1 MVTAPKNR
9 PPHLTK
15 LTSGGGL
22 CSTVRNG
29 VTSVLNTKVLVLN
42 RSYLPINVTSVR
54 RAVSLLYRDVARAV
68 DGEYRTFGF
77 QDWLSVRAEDD
88 RIGLVSR
95 AIRVPRVILLL
106 GYDRL
111 PQRHVRFSR
120 ANVYARD
127 RGQCQYCGRRFSR
140 AQLNLDHVVPRSR
153 GGGSVWEN
161 VVCSCLDC
169 NRRKGSK
176 TPAEANM
183 RLVRRPYR
191 PQWTPFVA
199 EAYRVRR
206 NESWLPF
213 LAGDDKSFA
222 IASAGAGG

>member
-1 MVTAPKNR
+1 
-9 PPHLTK
+9 
-15 LTSGGGL
+15 
-22 CSTVRNG
+22 

-68 DGEYRTFGF
+68 DAEYRTFEF
-77 QDWLSVRAEDD
+77 EDWLGLLAGED

-95 AIRVPRVILLL
+95 AIRVPRVILLQ

-127 RGQCQYCGRRFSR
+127 RGQCQYCGRRFAR

-153 GGGSVWEN
+153 GGASAWEN

-169 NRRKGSK
+169 NRRKGSL
-176 TPAEANM
+176 TPTEAGM
-183 RLVRRPYR
+183 RLVRKPYR

-199 EAYRVRR
+199 ESYRLRR

-213 LAGDDKSFA
+213 LAGDDRSFA
-222 IASAGAGG
+222 VASAGAGG